1 MLMNNDEILSGV
13 REFAYAFAEQRL
25 RPYIERISKPR
36 AIGTAP
42 KEINDAIWGTI
53 KVSPLEVVVL
63 DCPLVQRL
71 RLVRQLG
78 VVHWV
83 YPGATHSRFE
93 HTLGVLH
100 QAQQLTNAINQ
111 ASGQGPAAAPIDSH
125 KSALVRL
132 CAILHDI
139 GHGVFSHVSEHAI
152 ARRVELKIALQAF
165 AREQQVSKIQLS
177 ELIAYHLVSSPAFQD
192 MLAVAFDTLGNIV
205 SHTGGSRDAA
215 SLVANKVQRAIVG
228 QHIDE
233 QVPLLHEIIT
243 GPFDADKLDYYARD
257 ARHAGIPSTLDISR
271 LLQKITTQ
279 RVPSNEMPEDI
290 LQALREP
297 LDTRDLFGLKWSGK
311 AILDELHLA
320 RVLLY
325 AKIYRHKKVAAI
337 ESMIDALFEA
347 LGRHPDIDILKLI
360 AFSYQFHDDQLLV
373 TDAQGILDSIGV
385 GPGPEGLMPFIDAL
399 VQRLRDRDLYVSSLS
414 LMPAYP
420 GDPWGDDKPQT
431 RGLDRL
437 MGVLKND
444 QQLAALRAAIASEL
458 RTIADLLP
466 DAIGDL
472 DPASLEYAVVISAK
486 PALGSGTEI
495 DRALI
500 SVGDKFVR
508 GRELEMNQTAWAD
521 AYDLGKPQGVLFAPR
536 DCAAAAYIAVERLL
550 RREYGVVLPASAL
563 EVSKQNPADVDAL
576 KRRLEEAGWYANV
589 PFDIRPIPERL
600 LRQDIKV
607 RVDRIVAKLDGIE
620 EPILESVP
628 RRPEAMYQRIVSW
641 LAQFREDQ
649 AIECALA
656 ALEAM
661 KVLTR
666 EDSFDALRKFAAEN
680 PHFEGAAICPLG
692 EAKDSG
698 TVQAYLSRD
707 LERLYPK
714 VYSNIGEASAAGGD
728 KPIILID
735 DFIGSGSQTLDILGN
750 WFENHEL
757 QQEQL
762 GEIRLPFGEAERA
775 YLRSRPVA
783 FVYIA
788 AWEAGLD
795 RVRDAARALNLDAT
809 VFGGIRDAEL
819 PFAFEGVLAGH
830 DSKAVEEFQERCR
843 KIGKDLLASTERDE
857 EKQENR
863 ALGYGNRAM
872 LLSTHFNVPTQ
883 TLTCIWLDGKHEDV
897 DWHALVRRRPKT

>member
-1 MLMNNDEILSGV
+1 MNNDEILSGIK
-13 REFAYAFAEQRL
+13 EFSEGFAERRL
-25 RPYIERISKPR
+25 RPYINRIAKPG
-36 AIGTAP
+36 AIGKSP

-53 KVSPLEVVVL
+53 KVSALEVVVL

-71 RLVRQLG
+71 RFIRQLG

-100 QAQQLTNAINQ
+100 QAQQLANAINQ
-111 ASGQGPAAAPIDSH
+111 ASGLGPANAPIDSQ
-125 KSALVRL
+125 KSALIRL

-152 ARRVELKIALQAF
+152 ARRVELKLALQSF
-165 AREQQVSKIQLS
+165 ARKHQLNKIQLS
-177 ELIAYHLVSSPAFQD
+177 ELIAYHLVASAPFQE
-192 MLAVAFDTLGNIV
+192 MLAIAFDALGGIV
-205 SHTGGSRDAA
+205 TTGGGSREAA
-215 SLVANKVQRAIVG
+215 TLVADRVQRAIVG

-257 ARHAGIPSTLDISR
+257 AKHAGIPSTLDISR
-271 LLQKITTQ
+271 LLQKITTK
-279 RVPSNEMPEDI
+279 RVPSNDMPEDI
-290 LQALREP
+290 LGALREP

-347 LGRHPDIDILKLI
+347 LGRHPEVDVLKLI
-360 AFSYQFHDDQLLV
+360 SFSYEWCDDQLLL
-373 TDAQGILDSIGV
+373 ANSGMILTSLGV
-385 GPGPEGLMPFIDAL
+385 GPGPPGLARFIDTL
-399 VQRLRDRDLYVSSLS
+399 IQKLRDRDLYISSLS
-414 LMPAYP
+414 LMPGYP
-420 GDPWGDDKPQT
+420 NDPWADDPPQR

-437 MGVLKND
+437 MSVLKND
-444 QQLAALRAAIASEL
+444 QQLATLRAEIAAEL
-458 RTIADLLP
+458 RTIADIIP
-466 DAIGDL
+466 EAIGDL
-472 DPASLEYAVVISAK
+472 DPSTLEYAVVISAK

-500 SVGDKFVR
+500 MVGDRFVR

-536 DCAAAAYIAVERLL
+536 DCAAATYIAAERLL

-563 EVSKQNPADVDAL
+563 EISKQNPAEVDGL
-576 KRRLEEAGWYANV
+576 KRRLEAAGWYASV
-589 PFDIRPIPERL
+589 PFDIRPIPLRL
-600 LRQDIKV
+600 LRQDMDVKI
-607 RVDRIVAKLDGIE
+607 RRIVSKLEAID
-620 EPILESVP
+620 EPSP
-628 RRPEAMYQRIVSW
+628 DAAQRRAVSMHGRVISW
-641 LAQFREDQ
+641 LAQFRDDD

-661 KVLTR
+661 KVLNR
-666 EDSFDALRKFAAEN
+666 EDSVGALREFAEKH
-680 PHFEGAAICPLG
+680 PEFQGAVICPLG

-698 TVQAYLSRD
+698 TVQIYLSRD
-707 LERLYPK
+707 LERLFPRA
-714 VYSNIGEASAAGGD
+714 YSSIAEACAAGGD
-728 KPIILID
+728 RPVILID

-750 WFENHEL
+750 WFENDEL
-757 QQEQL
+757 KQGQL
-762 GEIRLPFGEAERA
+762 DEKRLPFGEEQRK

-783 FVYIA
+783 FVYVA
-788 AWEAGLD
+788 GWEAGLK
-795 RVRDAARALNLDAT
+795 RVREATAALELNAT
-809 VFGGIRDAEL
+809 VFASIRDADL
-819 PFAFEGVLAGH
+819 PFAFEGALANMEGAAIRKFE
-830 DSKAVEEFQERCR
+830 DRCR
-843 KIGKDLLASTERDE
+843 EVGQDLLASTDRDVG
-857 EKQENR
+857 KQRER

-883 TLTCIWLDGKHEDV
+883 TLTCIWLDGVHDGV
-897 DWHALVRRRPKT
+897 DWHALIRRRSKA